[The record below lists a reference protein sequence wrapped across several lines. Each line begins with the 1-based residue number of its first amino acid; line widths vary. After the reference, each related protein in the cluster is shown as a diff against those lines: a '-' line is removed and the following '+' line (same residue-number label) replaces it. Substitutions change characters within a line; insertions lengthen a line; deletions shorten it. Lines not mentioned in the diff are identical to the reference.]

1 MCWTNFLGMF
11 STIHPRLLRARTL
24 ALGETDESPDLP
36 AEPPLTREQQRAM
49 RRSQARGRGAT
60 AEPGKGKGRG
70 KGRGRGRGRKKL
82 VEDLDGESL
91 SATEDLPD
99 QSMTAPASRPARA
112 ARKPQTPPKTPTGA
126 TVSPKA
132 KAKGRAKAKAKAKA
146 KASPRKPRAKKP
158 AAPKATPKKRA
169 CKSRDTSGNEAP
181 QAKRGRNGKK
191 TAPASPVP
199 MDQRNDLKKLFSPIV
214 LSAFC
219 SVFNVYSGIQW
230 CSLCL
235 SWCVVYFGSE
245 IWHAVL
251 YIILVCKHMTRVLSA
266 CCILGYLWTLA
277 STNLKPTGVDA
288 MWGFVA

>member
-1 MCWTNFLGMF
+1 M
-11 STIHPRLLRARTL
+11 

-49 RRSQARGRGAT
+49 RRSQARGGGAT

-91 SATEDLPD
+91 SAAEDLPD
-99 QSMTAPASRPARA
+99 QSMKAPASRPARA
-112 ARKPQTPPKTPTGA
+112 ARKPETPKTPTGA

-132 KAKGRAKAKAKAKA
+132 KAKGRAKAKAKA

-169 CKSRDTSGNEAP
+169 PKSRDTSGNEAP

-214 LSAFC
+214 CLLFVQC
-219 SVFNVYSGIQW
+219 LMCTVVYSGA
-230 CSLCL
+230 
-235 SWCVVYFGSE
+235 VYVC
-245 IWHAVL
+245 HDVL
-251 YIILVCKHMTRVLSA
+251 YTLVLRYGMQSYRLF
-266 CCILGYLWTLA
+266 LFA
-277 STNLKPTGVDA
+277 SI
-288 MWGFVA
+288 